1 SEFLRILLH
10 GPTGAGKSCFINSVQ
25 RILLNRNFIG
35 AHEQTTRS
43 GTSFTLGLK
52 VHRLGGHCPFVFTDI
67 MGLEAEESGGIKP
80 EDVIEV
86 LKGHILDGYTFNPV
100 QSITKDHKK
109 YNKNPKLC
117 DKVHCLVS
125 IVPADNL
132 SIMNSK
138 VIDKMRTIRQKATEL
153 AIPQVIVLT
162 KVDQTCMMVNE
173 DLRNI
178 SRSKKIKEKECSNI
192 LGNSPNSIYPVKNYH
207 AETTQDDDTDALILM
222 ALRDIVN
229 FANDHVEDQLGT
241 DNM

>member
-1 SEFLRILLH
+1 
-10 GPTGAGKSCFINSVQ
+10 
-25 RILLNRNFIG
+25 
-35 AHEQTTRS
+35 
-43 GTSFTLGLK
+43 
-52 VHRLGGHCPFVFTDI
+52 
-67 MGLEAEESGGIKP
+67 
-80 EDVIEV
+80 
-86 LKGHILDGYTFNPV
+86 
-100 QSITKDHKK
+100 
-109 YNKNPKLC
+109 
-117 DKVHCLVS
+117 
-125 IVPADNL
+125 
-132 SIMNSK
+132 MNSK

-178 SRSKKIKEKECSNI
+178 SRSKKIKEKVQECSNI
-192 LGNSPNSIYPVKNYH
+192 LGNSSNSIYPVKNYH